1 MASCIPALDDEIAV
15 FLVAVFA
22 QALEQG
28 VIKTLMSMGDKSH
41 PPNIARVLRERI
53 ERPSGSRAAD
63 QRDEIAALHV
73 RDHSITSSARASS
86 VGGTVR
92 QSALAVFNV
101 DNRLDWSTV
110 TMAHSTFMSAS
121 RTMRV

>member
-1 MASCIPALDDEIAV
+1 MIANMKRRD
-15 FLVAVFA
+15 F
-22 QALEQG
+22 
-28 VIKTLMSMGDKSH
+28 ITL
-41 PPNIARVLRERI
+41 I
-53 ERPSGSRAAD
+53 
-63 QRDEIAALHV
+63 
-73 RDHSITSSARASS
+73 
-86 VGGTVR
+86 GGTVR